1 MNKARTDENR
11 ITRRRMTRMLVM
23 TVAAAGLGIS
33 LSSCGKKGP
42 PEKPK
47 DASGKETD
55 HPRAYPNPKSY

>member
-1 MNKARTDENR
+1 
-11 ITRRRMTRMLVM
+11 MTRMLVM
-23 TVAAAGLGIS
+23 TVAAAGLGMS

-55 HPRAYPNPKSY
+55 RPRAYPNPKSY